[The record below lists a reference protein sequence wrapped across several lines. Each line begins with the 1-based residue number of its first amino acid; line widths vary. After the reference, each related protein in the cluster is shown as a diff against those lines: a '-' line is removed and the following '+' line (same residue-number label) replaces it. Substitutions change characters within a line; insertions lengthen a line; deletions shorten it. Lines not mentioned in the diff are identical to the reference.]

1 MFKQPGSYDVILR
14 YSSLTPK
21 LVPDNVSAP
30 RGIGL
35 KIFGIQ
41 GEKIWGEDKLT
52 QDWTMNNYPVLELR
66 DPQTTNEIADSLE
79 RNWNQLDKFAKEQSE
94 RADAEL
100 ATRGGTLARQHSQY
114 YYSLPTA

>member
-1 MFKQPGSYDVILR
+1 MILR

-30 RGIGL
+30 RGIGM
-35 KIFGIQ
+35 KIFGVK
-41 GEKIWGEDKLT
+41 GEKIWGEDKQT

-66 DPQTTNEIADSLE
+66 DPQTTYEIADSLE
-79 RNWNQLDKFAKEQSE
+79 RNWNQLDKFGEEQKK

-100 ATRGGTLARQHSQY
+100 ATMGGALARQHSRYFVATQWM
-114 YYSLPTA
+114 SS